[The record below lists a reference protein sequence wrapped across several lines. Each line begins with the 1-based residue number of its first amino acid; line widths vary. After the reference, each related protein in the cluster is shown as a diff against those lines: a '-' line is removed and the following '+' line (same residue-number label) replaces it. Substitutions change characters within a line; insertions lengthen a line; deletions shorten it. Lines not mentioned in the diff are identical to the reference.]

1 MATVAESLLAVAAA
15 EAVVTVVAD
24 VDEVV
29 ELHGA
34 GAQDFLCG

>member
-1 MATVAESLLAVAAA
+1 MATVAESLLADAAA

-29 ELHGA
+29 KPHDA
-34 GAQDFLCG
+34 G